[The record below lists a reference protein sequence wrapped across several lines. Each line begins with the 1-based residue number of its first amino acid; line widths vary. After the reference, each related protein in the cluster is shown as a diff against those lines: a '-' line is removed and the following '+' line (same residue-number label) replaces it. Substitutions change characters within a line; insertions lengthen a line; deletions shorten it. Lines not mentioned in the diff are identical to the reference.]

1 MALPGTR
8 RPGRTL
14 ARTLGLVAA
23 AAFVAL
29 LVYGVLAKAP
39 DRTIDD
45 ALSAGSRAAAPGFEL
60 PVFARGRPGRVAS
73 VWDAAAR
80 DGRVSLGE
88 LRGTPVVLNFW
99 ASWCDPCRAEAPEL
113 ERGWRRARQ
122 RGVLF
127 VGLNMQDVRADA
139 RDFMDEF
146 RLDFPHVRD
155 PSRDTAR
162 AWGVTGIPET
172 YFIAADG
179 GVVGHVIGTVSAAQ
193 LEQGVEA
200 AASGKLS
207 GTLQGGAQLA
217 PR

>member
-1 MALPGTR
+1 MAPPGTR
-8 RPGRTL
+8 RPIRTA

-23 AAFVAL
+23 AGFVAL
-29 LVYGVLAKAP
+29 LVYGILAQAP

-45 ALSAGSRAAAPGFEL
+45 ALSAGNRAAAPGFEL
-60 PVFARGRPGRVAS
+60 PVLASGRRGRLAS
-73 VWDAAAR
+73 RWRAAAR
-80 DGRVSLGE
+80 DGRVSLAE

-99 ASWCDPCRAEAPEL
+99 ASWCDPCRAEAPVL
-113 ERGWRRARQ
+113 ERGWRSARK

-127 VGLNMQDVRADA
+127 VGLDMQDVRDDA
-139 RDFMDEF
+139 REFIRTF

-155 PSRDTAR
+155 RSRDTAR

-172 YFIAADG
+172 FFIAVDG
-179 GVVGHVIGTVSAAQ
+179 SVVGHVIGTVTADQ

-200 AASGKLS
+200 AASGKPS
-207 GTLQGGAQLA
+207 GTLRGGAQLA

>member
-1 MALPGTR
+1 MALLGTR
-8 RPGRTL
+8 RPIRTA
-14 ARTLGLVAA
+14 ARTLGLLAA
-23 AAFVAL
+23 AGFVAL
-29 LVYGVLAKAP
+29 LVYGILAQAP

-45 ALSAGSRAAAPGFEL
+45 ALSAGNRAAAPGFDL
-60 PVFARGRPGRVAS
+60 PVLARGRPGRLAS
-73 VWDAAAR
+73 RWDAAAH

-99 ASWCDPCRAEAPEL
+99 ASWCDPCRVEAPEL
-113 ERGWRRARQ
+113 ERGWKGARG

-139 RDFMDEF
+139 RDFVDEF
-146 RLDFPHVRD
+146 RLDFPDVRD

-172 YFIAADG
+172 FFIAADG
-179 GVVGHVIGTVSAAQ
+179 SVVGHVIGTVSGDQ
-193 LEQGVEA
+193 LEQGVDA